1 MKIQF
6 IDKIVA
12 FVKDKQLRKQF
23 LYIFALLAFII
34 FAVFSDYGLLNTIK
48 LQHECADIIEQN
60 HQETLVTD
68 SLVRHINS
76 LRYDT
81 LYIERVAREKYGL
94 VKPGEKI
101 FIINEENED
110 DDEKE

>member
-6 IDKIVA
+6 INKIVE

-48 LQHECADIIEQN
+48 LQNECSKVIEQN
-60 HQETLVTD
+60 HKETIIRD
-68 SLVRHINS
+68 SLVRHIKS

-94 VKPGEKI
+94 IKPGEKI
-101 FIINEENED
+101 FIVNQ
-110 DDEKE
+110 DDEEKK